1 MERMALEGFRFNKW
15 LPLVGLFF
23 LCLFAQSGFAGE
35 ASTIELRDGS
45 IISGEVL
52 SFDGS
57 TWIIQSPSM
66 GRLEI
71 EAAKVVSIR
80 SRKTVSQVPDGG
92 RSTGNQANMAD
103 IQAMQQS
110 IMSSEQLMTMIM
122 GLQNDPEVQA
132 ILQDPEI
139 MRAVNAGDMNALLAN
154 PKFRRLMENAKIKEV
169 TREATKE

>member
-1 MERMALEGFRFNKW
+1 MERMAFKGFRFNKW

-52 SFDGS
+52 TFDGS

-71 EAAKVVSIR
+71 EAGKVVSIR
-80 SRKTVSQVPDGG
+80 SRATGG
-92 RSTGNQANMAD
+92 KGSAGEGSTGKEVRAAD

-110 IMSSEQLMTMIM
+110 IMSNEQLMTMIM
-122 GLQNDPEVQA
+122 GLQDDPELQA

-139 MRAVNAGDMNALLAN
+139 MKAVEAGDINALLAD
-154 PKFRRLMENAKIKEV
+154 PKFRKLMENRNIKAI
-169 TREATKE
+169 TREALKE